1 MAFYCGNHVC
11 PLLTHEIGASMFN
24 FIESKKVEKEGN
36 VENQAYT
43 VDDRVVGEICEVV
56 RRTQVCYLR
65 SGEWCSEPSIQNM
78 SAIEF
83 GNFVGSNYGI
93 YSDGAIYTASGVMEV

>member
-1 MAFYCGNHVC
+1 M
-11 PLLTHEIGASMFN
+11 
-24 FIESKKVEKEGN
+24 
-36 VENQAYT
+36 ENQSYI
-43 VDDRVVGEICEVV
+43 VDDEVVREICEVM
-56 RRTQVCYLR
+56 RRTQECYLR
-65 SGEWCSEPSIQNM
+65 SGELCSEPSIQNM

>member
-1 MAFYCGNHVC
+1 M
-11 PLLTHEIGASMFN
+11 
-24 FIESKKVEKEGN
+24 
-36 VENQAYT
+36 ENQSYN
-43 VDDRVVGEICEVV
+43 VDDELIGEICEVM
-56 RRTQVCYLR
+56 RRTQECYLR
-65 SGEWCSEPSIQNM
+65 IGEWCLVPSIQNM